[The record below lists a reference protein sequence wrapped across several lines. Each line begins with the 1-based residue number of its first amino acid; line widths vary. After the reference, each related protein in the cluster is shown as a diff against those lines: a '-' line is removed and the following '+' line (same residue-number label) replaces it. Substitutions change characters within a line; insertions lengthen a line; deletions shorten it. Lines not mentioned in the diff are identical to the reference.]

1 MSVSLR
7 PSQKRQFTSTNL
19 HNAADP
25 EDSINEQNLDSEAT
39 LKIFLVDDHRIE
51 PQISLKISATNSEYR
66 DWLKFADICI
76 AVPGSPL
83 PAKFSSLLQY
93 LGQDRDDLTLDPGKI
108 AFYNGLVRA
117 VGNENEMQGIVATHI
132 IGDSITSQDHLLV
145 CNRP

>member
-1 MSVSLR
+1 MSASLR
-7 PSQKRQFTSTNL
+7 SSQKGQFTSTNL
-19 HNAADP
+19 HNAADS
-25 EDSINEQNLDSEAT
+25 EDSINEQSLDPEAT

-51 PQISLKISATNSEYR
+51 PQMSLKISATNSEYR
-66 DWLKFADICI
+66 DWLKLADICI
-76 AVPGSPL
+76 AAPGSPL
-83 PAKFSSLLQY
+83 LARFSSLLQY
-93 LGQDRDDLTLDPGKI
+93 LGQDRDDLTLKSRRI